1 MRTVYPKELA
11 PYVAALAESG
21 LDRWEIIDSVARTFG
36 ITWDMMKAKSYMRN
50 RGIKLQ
56 TKTKKRVRSKFP
68 PDFRTWLAEI
78 VQGRSYEELARMASE
93 RYGEQFTAT
102 QMHGILTRYGLR
114 NGRDCRFQ
122 PGHESNQ
129 KGKPLNDRQR
139 AALAKTQFQAGNLPH
154 NYLPIG
160 TVAKTRDGYL
170 IKKVSDEGALW
181 DRWKFLHRLVWA
193 EANGPIPPGGVVTF
207 LDGNKEN
214 LSLDNLALISQAE
227 RSRLTALHLRSDD
240 PEITKNGIQIV
251 RLMGAID
258 EKQKARKTYKKHEKR
273 AKSSKK

>member
-1 MRTVYPKELA
+1 MRAVYPPELET
-11 PYVAALAESG
+11 YVSLIAESG

-36 ITWDMMKAKSYMRN
+36 ITWDMVKAKSYMRN
-50 RGIKLQ
+50 HGIKLRA
-56 TKTKKRVRSKFP
+56 KTKKRVRSKFP
-68 PDFRTWLAEI
+68 PDFRTWLAEV

-102 QMHGILTRYGLR
+102 QMHGILTRYDLR

-160 TVAKTRDGYL
+160 SVVKNRDGYL
-170 IKKVSDEGALW
+170 LKKVSDEGALW
-181 DRWKFLHRLVWA
+181 DRWKFLHRLVWV
-193 EANGPIPPGGVVTF
+193 EANGPIPPGGVITF

-214 LSLDNLALISQAE
+214 LALDNLALISQAE
-227 RSRLTALHLRSDD
+227 SSRLMALHLRSED
-240 PEITKNGIQIV
+240 PEITRNGVQIV
-251 RLMGAID
+251 KLMSAID
-258 EKQKARKTYKKHEKR
+258 EKQKERKR
-273 AKSSKK
+273 AKKPQK

>member
-1 MRTVYPKELA
+1 MRTVYPPELET
-11 PYVAALAESG
+11 YVSRLAEEG
-21 LDRWEIIDSVARTFG
+21 KDRWQIAELVKETFG
-36 ITWDMMKAKSYMRN
+36 YDWDARRAKNYMRN

-56 TKTKKRVRSKFP
+56 TLTKKRVRSKFP
-68 PDFRTWLAEI
+68 PDLRAWLAEV

-160 TVAKTRDGYL
+160 SVVKNRDGYL
-170 IKKVSDEGALW
+170 LKKVSDEGALW

-214 LSLDNLALISQAE
+214 LALDNLALISQAE
-227 RSRLTALHLRSDD
+227 SSRLMALHLRSED
-240 PEITKNGIQIV
+240 PEITRNGVQIV

-258 EKQKARKTYKKHEKR
+258 EKQKERKR
-273 AKSSKK
+273 AK